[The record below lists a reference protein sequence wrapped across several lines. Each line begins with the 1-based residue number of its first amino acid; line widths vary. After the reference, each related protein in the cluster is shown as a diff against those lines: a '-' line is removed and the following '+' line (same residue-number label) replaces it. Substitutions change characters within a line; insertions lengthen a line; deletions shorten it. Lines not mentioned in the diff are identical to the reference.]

1 MFRVLHDV
9 IHPVTREPLLAVGQL
24 IRYMELVALS
34 EEFGF
39 DMPKHL
45 HQNGTIEIVPS
56 PFTIGE

>member
-1 MFRVLHDV
+1 MFIVLQNV

-34 EEFGF
+34 KEFGF

-45 HQNGTIEIVPS
+45 HQTGVIQVVS
-56 PFTIGE
+56 

>member
-1 MFRVLHDV
+1 MFVVLENV

-24 IRYMELVALS
+24 IRYMELAALS

-45 HQNGTIEIVPS
+45 HQNGVIEVLPEK
-56 PFTIGE
+56 P

>member
-1 MFRVLHDV
+1 MFVVLKEV

-45 HQNGTIEIVPS
+45 HQNEVIQVVS
-56 PFTIGE
+56 